1 MAIEKQREETLEEI
15 VFKNRNKEYGSYVL
29 RKKYSRYLTISLI
42 VGILI
47 LLSAAAYP
55 LINAYL
61 HKEKLLR
68 EKEKSVTAEMLNM
81 PKEDLPPPPPPPPPP
96 EALVEKVKFTAPKVV
111 EDTNVESDFGKQDLL
126 SQNKNTEVPTEE
138 VQVEEKEV
146 KTQVI
151 EQKVEAEVFLI
162 VEEPPTF
169 PGGEAALYKWL
180 GENLKYPEEAKELGI
195 QGRVFVAF
203 VVEPDG
209 STSNAVVKRGIG
221 GGCDEEAI
229 RIVKAMPKWG
239 AGKQRGQ
246 PVRVQFNLPIKF
258 TLQ

>member
-1 MAIEKQREETLEEI
+1 M
-15 VFKNRNKEYGSYVL
+15 
-29 RKKYSRYLTISLI
+29 
-42 VGILI
+42 
-47 LLSAAAYP
+47 
-55 LINAYL
+55 
-61 HKEKLLR
+61 
-68 EKEKSVTAEMLNM
+68 
-81 PKEDLPPPPPPPPPP
+81 
-96 EALVEKVKFTAPKVV
+96 
-111 EDTNVESDFGKQDLL
+111 
-126 SQNKNTEVPTEE
+126 
-138 VQVEEKEV
+138 
-146 KTQVI
+146 
-151 EQKVEAEVFLI
+151 EAEVFLI

-209 STSNAVVKRGIG
+209 STSNVVVKRGIG

-229 RIVKAMPKWG
+229 RIVKAMPKRA